1 MAVVAAVDYN
11 LRYAGKL
18 PFRLLVIAAIPMT
31 ANAVVAVAVAA
42 VAATA
47 TVAGVTR
54 IVVVYGTHDCPVLKD
69 NRATRNVVA
78 GSGVVV
84 IFVVCVFVAI
94 ASIEG
99 DGSFGVGVGSGSDL
113 IYGGGI
119 SAGFHVANDCV

>member
-42 VAATA
+42 TA
-47 TVAGVTR
+47 TVAAVAR

>member
-31 ANAVVAVAVAA
+31 ANAVAVAA

-47 TVAGVTR
+47 TVAAVAR